1 MTKNF
6 LLVFAFLLLSAF
18 SATAQT
24 DRGRVM
30 AGGSVNF
37 NLPTG
42 DGDNIRQSR
51 LEATP
56 SIGFFVADNVALG
69 FGFPISVSRYED
81 TGTRFIRR
89 NSSFA
94 FAPFGRYYFGAAN
107 IKPFLEARF
116 GIQRFKD
123 YESRPGFTG
132 ENTDTALFVGMGGGI
147 AFFLNEHVALEPKLT
162 YDAYSRNNTSSSLT
176 FNLGFQVYF

>member
-1 MTKNF
+1 MTKN
-6 LLVFAFLLLSAF
+6 LLIVFAFFILGAF
-18 SATAQT
+18 SAAAQT
-24 DRGRVM
+24 DRGRIM
-30 AGGSVNF
+30 AGGSVNL
-37 NLPTG
+37 NIPTG

-69 FGFPISVSRYED
+69 FGLPISVSRYQD
-81 TGTRFIRR
+81 DGAKLIRR

-116 GIQRFKD
+116 GIQRFKN
-123 YESRPGFTG
+123 YESRPGFLG
-132 ENTDTALFVGMGGGI
+132 ESTDNALFVGMGGGI

-162 YDAYSRNNTSSSLT
+162 YDAYSRNNTSSSFN

>member
-1 MTKNF
+1 
-6 LLVFAFLLLSAF
+6 
-18 SATAQT
+18 
-24 DRGRVM
+24 M

-42 DGDNIRQSR
+42 DGDNIRQST
-51 LEATP
+51 LTATP

-69 FGFPISVSRYED
+69 FGLPISVYRSED
-81 TGTRFIRR
+81 EGARSVRR
-89 NSSFA
+89 NSSLA

-123 YESRPGFTG
+123 YQSRPGFLAET
-132 ENTDTALFVGMGGGI
+132 TDNALFVGMGGGI

-162 YDAYSRNNTSSSLT
+162 YDAYSRNNTSSSFN